1 MAALIIGDRLTPH
14 FPQAIILSYKVAI
27 GRDFEVFAL
36 KGLDYRTANA
46 IIGLSLAGLARAV
59 AWVGMQFL
67 SHPLS

>member
-1 MAALIIGDRLTPH
+1 MASLITGDWLIPH
-14 FPQAIILSYKVAI
+14 SPYATILSYKRTI